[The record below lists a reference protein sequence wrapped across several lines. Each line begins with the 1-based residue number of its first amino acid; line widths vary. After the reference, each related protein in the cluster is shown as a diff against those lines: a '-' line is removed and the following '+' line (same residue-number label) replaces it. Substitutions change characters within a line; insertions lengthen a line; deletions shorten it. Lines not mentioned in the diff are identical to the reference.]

1 MPSLTPYRYNDV
13 TLDASGA
20 PTDETGDNEEYQMMN
35 SRLPDVLRL
44 AARGGR
50 TALVAALVVVAALV
64 AALVAPMTAS
74 AQSTSKGC
82 WKITSLTTNVN
93 SNVYT
98 DPGTITSS
106 WTGATDTAGEGAFPM
121 TLNINV
127 TAFVPDGTLLGSGV
141 APIYNLGYSGV
152 GSYSPEMVLFRCSPD
167 ADGTLYEYYATNG
180 DSTYAGKTDVSAQS
194 GIPAT
199 YRSYYTG
206 VASRVTNVTTGQFAT
221 RYWQARALTGLDRD
235 SQGWIVVK
243 AKNFSSYKLEY
254 FRCST
259 CPNGAATAGT
269 GLWAE
274 SQPAAY
280 VAFVGGASGTIIKG
294 NLAVGADSDTNYS
307 GWYGTWPGAIN
318 PYKTVNV
325 RRTATCAVTNTT
337 PIVIFPAMTA
347 TDMMHGVSQQVPI
360 MIQMQ
365 CQSTTPSGM
374 TALASGTSA
383 NQTALGILA
392 SPANAQAAIAAGL
405 TTSGTGVTYLLSDGY
420 GTDPSVATGVG
431 VALTR
436 PNGAALNFL
445 TNQYV
450 TTGGAAAGW
459 DPVLND
465 ATVVGPAVGGI
476 TSYTRTINATF
487 KAFAPGAKPVTPGRY
502 NATAQIIIQVQ

>member
-1 MPSLTPYRYNDV
+1 
-13 TLDASGA
+13 
-20 PTDETGDNEEYQMMN
+20 MMN
-35 SRLPDVLRL
+35 SRLTDRLRMWIRCNR
-44 AARGGR
+44 AV
-50 TALVAALVVVAALV
+50 LVAALVFAATI
-64 AALVAPMTAS
+64 ATPTIAS

-82 WKITSLTTNVN
+82 WKITALTTGA
-93 SNVYT
+93 SSYLYT
-98 DPGTITSS
+98 DPGTITSAWS
-106 WTGATDTAGEGAFPM
+106 GATDTAGQGAFPM

-127 TAFVPDGTLLGSGV
+127 TAFVPDGTLLGSAV
-141 APIYNLGYSGV
+141 APIYNLGSNGV

-180 DSTYAGKTDVSAQS
+180 DATYAGMTDVSAQS
-194 GIPAT
+194 GIPGT

-206 VASRVTNVTTGQFAT
+206 AASRVTNVTTGEYLT
-221 RYWQARALTGLDRD
+221 RYWQARPLTGLDRD
-235 SQGWIVVK
+235 SQGWILVK

-254 FRCST
+254 FRCSA

-269 GLWAE
+269 GVWAQT
-274 SQPAAY
+274 QPAAY

-294 NLAVGADSDTNYS
+294 NLSVGADSSTNYG

-318 PYKTVNV
+318 PYNTVIV

-337 PIVIFPAMTA
+337 PIVIFPSMTVS
-347 TDMMHGVSQQVPI
+347 DMMQGVSKQVPI
-360 MIQMQ
+360 TIQMQ

-392 SPANAQAAIAAGL
+392 APANAQAAIAAGL
-405 TTSGTGVTYLLSDGY
+405 KTSGTGVTYLLSDGY
-420 GTDPSVATGVG
+420 GMDPGVATGVG
-431 VALTR
+431 VALSR

-450 TTGGAAAGW
+450 TAGGASAGW

-465 ATVVGPAVGGI
+465 ASANGPAVGGM

-487 KAFAPGAKPVTPGRY
+487 KAFAPATTRVTPGRY
-502 NATAQIIIQVQ
+502 DATAQIVIQVQ